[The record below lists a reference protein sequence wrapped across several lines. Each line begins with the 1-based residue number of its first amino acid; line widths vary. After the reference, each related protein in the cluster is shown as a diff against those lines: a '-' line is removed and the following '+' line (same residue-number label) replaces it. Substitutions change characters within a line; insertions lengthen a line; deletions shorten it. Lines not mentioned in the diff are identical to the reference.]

1 MQQSLFRF
9 KRFIPWWLSGVSLFI
24 IAQSFSQGQL
34 YFEVLQTSGWSGM
47 WIFWS
52 SLLGSFIIPIL
63 FAPLWQKMQ
72 LAHDNLFYLERFPT
86 WGGKVLFQFRRFYVG
101 ILVTGFLMAFGLITC
116 AKLLSDLF
124 HLDYTSALYVISTF
138 LVLIILLNSLDF
150 QVKWDL
156 AVFIIYILFVIF
168 ISIFIWI
175 PLLPKHPETSFTDL
189 FPNQPAGWQHWLFY
203 IGFQWWSTNQF
214 DGGSVETS
222 RFTGLDKENAARKS
236 AIVAACAN
244 AMATVLVAITASLLV
259 HQKANSYWIGIFN
272 LVPREIHALLI
283 FVVVGL
289 MTVQVLAYS
298 NWGASMVINNA
309 NASRRKSQATL
320 LGLLIIAIIIAF
332 QSQKLLPLNHFV
344 FAISA
349 GVAPFYILRWIY
361 PSLGPWT
368 QIIVMIT
375 SLFGTLLYAH
385 IFPFNFQ
392 VFQLNFEESRTLIV
406 GAMTISMGLISW
418 IILPSSTPSQFWL
431 SVQPTKKEW
440 RNKLIQSLLLG
451 IVLIFAILGTLSLL

>member
-34 YFEVLQTSGWSGM
+34 YFEVLQSSGWSGM

-63 FAPLWQKMQ
+63 FAPLWNKLQ
-72 LAHDNLFYLERFPT
+72 LSHDNLFYLERFPSV
-86 WGGKVLFQFRRFYVG
+86 GGKILFHFRRYYVG
-101 ILVTGFLMAFGLITC
+101 VLVTGFLMAFGLITF
-116 AKLLSDLF
+116 AKLLTDLGF
-124 HLDYTSALYVISTF
+124 LDYTTALIFITTSLAV
-138 LVLIILLNSLDF
+138 IILINSLDF

-156 AVFIIYILFVIF
+156 GVFVLYLIFLLLIAIFV
-168 ISIFIWI
+168 WI
-175 PLLPKHPETSFTDL
+175 PLLPKHPETSFADL
-189 FPNQPAGWQHWLFY
+189 FPNQSAGWQHWLFY

-222 RFTGLDKENAARKS
+222 RFTGVDRQHAARKS

-244 AMATVLVAITASLLV
+244 AIATVLVAITSSLLAN
-259 HQKANSYWIGIFN
+259 QKAPSFWVGIFN
-272 LVPREIHALLI
+272 LVPEEIHTLLMS
-283 FVVVGL
+283 VAVGL

-298 NWGASMVINNA
+298 NWGAAMVINDPQ
-309 NASRRKSQATL
+309 ASIWKSRTILLVL
-320 LGLLIIAIIIAF
+320 LGIASIIAF
-332 QSQKLLPLNHFV
+332 QSQKLLPLSHFV

-349 GVAPFYILRWIY
+349 GVAPFYILRWIF
-361 PSLGPWT
+361 PSIGPWT
-368 QIIVMIT
+368 QIIVMVT
-375 SLFGTLLYAH
+375 SLLGTLLYEY

-406 GAMTISMGLISW
+406 GTITISVGLISW
-418 IILPSSTPSQFWL
+418 SIFPSGAPTPFWL
-431 SVQPTKKEW
+431 SIQPTQKEW
-440 RNKLIQSLLLG
+440 RNKLMQSLLLG
-451 IVLIFAILGTLSLL
+451 VILVFAILGILSLL